1 MRKIVLTSILSFFL
15 LLFAVNT
22 KEQAEKKYFDN
33 SDFLKAEDIIK
44 E

>member
-1 MRKIVLTSILSFFL
+1 MHKIVLSYIMSFFL
-15 LLFAVNT
+15 LLFAVNV